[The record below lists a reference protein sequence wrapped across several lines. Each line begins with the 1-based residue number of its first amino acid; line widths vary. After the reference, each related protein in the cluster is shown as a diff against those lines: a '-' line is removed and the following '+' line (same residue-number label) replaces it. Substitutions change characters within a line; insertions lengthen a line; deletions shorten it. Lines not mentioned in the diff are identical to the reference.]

1 MDGEFQKFLD
11 ELRSRISVADVVG
24 AKVKLVRKGKE
35 YMGLCPF
42 HNEKT
47 PSFTVNEAKGFYHC
61 FGCGAHGDIIKFE
74 MEANGLPFMD
84 AVTKLA
90 NKAGLAVPRSARETP
105 EEAHP
110 ASSTHTNHAPKTAGT
125 AGPDSRRKNLTGK
138 PLLPPHFAACPQ
150 NLPLSPQKKTV
161 LHQPASRIPVL
172 FPGAYA
178 PAPKPPPQK
187 PAQKG

>member
-1 MDGEFQKFLD
+1 METDFQKFLD
-11 ELRSRISVADVVG
+11 ELRSRVSVADVVG

-74 MEANGLPFMD
+74 MEANGLPFID

-90 NKAGLAVPRSARETP
+90 NKAGLRVPQISRENP
-105 EEAHP
+105 EEVQKR
-110 ASSTHTNHAPKTAGT
+110 SSWYEITEM
-125 AGPDSRRKNLTGK
+125 
-138 PLLPPHFAACPQ
+138 AA
-150 NLPLSPQKKTV
+150 
-161 LHQPASRIPVL
+161 
-172 FPGAYA
+172 AYFE
-178 PAPKPPPQK
+178 KICV
-187 PAQKG
+187 